1 MPLLA
6 AKIAFSVKE
15 RPANLLKSAQNSPR
29 MQSNLLIIGLGA
41 ASLGR
46 KNM

>member
-1 MPLLA
+1 MPPIA

-29 MQSNLLIIGLGA
+29 IQPNQLIIGQGA
-41 ASLGR
+41 ASPSR
-46 KNM
+46 NNI